1 MAKHAM
7 SSEKASNIKKMGH
20 KAELEFNILFGD
32 KSLSD
37 MNFSGSS
44 EDCFVLKP
52 NYKELIKSKL
62 NIVDDNLSVSLK
74 AGKTWQFHLGRID
87 EISQLGFIKEN
98 ISRGKDPRGK
108 DLTIVK
114 YSKSFEEQ
122 LTELKST
129 SFWNKYLN
137 KGNLLCYYDKYG
149 TYTFFEMSKVIDSII
164 LNFDWRI
171 LQSGRIKGDCMINNK
186 LCKGVIT
193 IEYREE
199 PHNSLVL
206 GSSGG
211 TNGYRLFQLLKSTI
225 TFLELSPFK

>member
-44 EDCFVLKP
+44 EDCYVIK
-52 NYKELIKSKL
+52 NKYKELIKNKL
-62 NIVDDNLSVSLK
+62 NLVEDNLSVSLK
-74 AGKTWQFHLGRID
+74 TGSTWQFHLGRID
-87 EISQLGFIKEN
+87 EISQLGYIKDN
-98 ISRGKDPRGK
+98 ISRGKDLKGK

-114 YSKSFEEQ
+114 YSKPFEEQ
-122 LTELKST
+122 LIELKSK

-164 LNFDWRI
+164 SNFEWRI
-171 LQSGRIKGDCMINNK
+171 LQSGRIKGDCIINNK

-211 TNGYRLFQLLKSTI
+211 SNGYRLFLMLKSNTNYI
-225 TFLELSPFK
+225 ELSPFK